1 MLINGCSTS
10 GISTAGS
17 PASSCFQE
25 GVTLMCVKS
34 FQLLFTTVFF
44 NCRDSYGF
52 ITYRYTC
59 DAFAALE
66 NGYTLRRSNEPD
78 FELYFCGRKQ
88 FYKSNYADLGR
99 CFALCE
105 LKYVTETL

>member
-25 GVTLMCVKS
+25 GVTLMCVNS
-34 FQLLFTTVFF
+34 SQLLFTTVFF
-44 NCRDSYGF
+44 NGRDSYGF

-88 FYKSNYADLGR
+88 FCKSNYADLGR

-105 LKYVTETL
+105 LKYLTGIL

>member
-1 MLINGCSTS
+1 MDAVLLAFPLRDLLFLLS
-10 GISTAGS
+10 GRGYTI
-17 PASSCFQE
+17 
-25 GVTLMCVKS
+25 CVNS

-88 FYKSNYADLGR
+88 FCKSNYADLGR
-99 CFALCE
+99 YFALYE
-105 LKYVTETL
+105 LKYINGSLQLRWI

>member
-1 MLINGCSTS
+1 
-10 GISTAGS
+10 
-17 PASSCFQE
+17 
-25 GVTLMCVKS
+25 MCVNS

-44 NCRDSYGF
+44 NGRDSYGF

-88 FYKSNYADLGR
+88 FCKSNYADLGR
-99 CFALCE
+99 YFALCE
-105 LKYVTETL
+105 LKWNLVTHENLGFASFLFTADII

>member
-17 PASSCFQE
+17 PASSCFPG
-25 GVTLMCVKS
+25 GVTLMCVNF
-34 FQLLFTTVFF
+34 FQLLFTAVFS

-88 FYKSNYADLGR
+88 FCKSNYADLGR
-99 CFALCE
+99 CFALWE
-105 LKYVTETL
+105 LKYITGTL

>member
-17 PASSCFQE
+17 PASSCFQK
-25 GVTLMCVKS
+25 GVTLMCANS
-34 FQLLFTTVFF
+34 SQLLFTTVFF
-44 NCRDSYGF
+44 NGRDSYGF

-66 NGYTLRRSNEPD
+66 NGYTLRRSDEPD
-78 FELYFCGRKQ
+78 FELYFCGRKH
-88 FYKSNYADLGR
+88 FCKSNYADLGR
-99 CFALCE
+99 YFALCE
-105 LKYVTETL
+105 LKYITGVL